1 MIWWK
6 DNCYEYLFSL
16 NVTEHYAVSKQMTSY
31 LKNHSKETS
40 KRMEILFVIM
50 AKAKNPYTCG
60 LYSLPLSQ
68 LQYIIVDVTE

>member
-6 DNCYEYLFSL
+6 DNCYEYLFSF
-16 NVTEHYAVSKQMTSY
+16 NVTEHYAVSKQMTSN

-50 AKAKNPYTCG
+50 AKAKNPYTRG
-60 LYSLPLSQ
+60 LNSLSLSQ